1 MTRDGL
7 RRSSAHVFVGD
18 LATCVLDDDDAHH
31 LARVL
36 RLRDG
41 ETVTCSDG
49 AGSWRACL
57 WSGDGLTVSGEIA
70 HVPAPAPRL
79 SVVLPPVKGDRT
91 DDAVQKLVEVGV
103 DRIVILAPVERSVVR
118 WDAAR
123 AASQM
128 QRLARVVRAASMQS
142 RRVHLP
148 LLEGPASLDDVLAGE
163 GVALAEPDEAGT
175 WDEVTTVVV
184 GPEGGFSSVEAARAS
199 RRVSLGQ
206 SILRAETAAVVAG
219 ARLVAH
225 WRG

>member
-1 MTRDGL
+1 MTRHEL
-7 RRSSAHVFVGD
+7 RRSAAHVFVGD
-18 LATCVLDDDDAHH
+18 LATCALDDDDAHH

-41 ETVTCSDG
+41 ESVTCSDG
-49 AGSWRACL
+49 AGSWRSCL
-57 WSGDGLTVSGEIA
+57 WSTDGLTVEGAIVHEES
-70 HVPAPAPRL
+70 PSRRL
-79 SVVLPPVKGDRT
+79 TVALSPVKGDRT

-118 WDAAR
+118 WDTAR

-142 RRVHLP
+142 RRVYMP
-148 LLEGPASLDDVLAGE
+148 VVEGPLALDDMLSGE
-163 GVALAEPDEAGT
+163 GVALAEPDGAGL
-175 WDEVTTVVV
+175 WDDVTTVVV
-184 GPEGGFSSVEAARAS
+184 GPEGGFSPGEMARAS